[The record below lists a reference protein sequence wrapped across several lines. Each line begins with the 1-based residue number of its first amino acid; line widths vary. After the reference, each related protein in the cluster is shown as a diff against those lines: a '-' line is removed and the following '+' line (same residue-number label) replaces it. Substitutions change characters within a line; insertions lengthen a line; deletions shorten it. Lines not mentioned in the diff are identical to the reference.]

1 MKPKKSNK
9 KKHDENIN
17 VLYFDKNE
25 TKTISKPKLIGLIII
40 ILLILLIAT
49 MYIIYAN
56 NEKFRIYMDSNILNK
71 QIEENDLK
79 SIEIED
85 FDKSNIFAYS
95 KYIAILNNNT
105 LTTYNSSGKKE
116 AENKIEISNP
126 IVYNNGKYLMIAEQ
140 NSSRVYMISD
150 NNIKWENNL
159 EGNITRINVNAN
171 GYSSVILSGT
181 AYKSVIIL
189 FDELGN
195 EIFKTYLANTI
206 AVDTAISDDNKYLS
220 IAEVNTSG
228 TLIQSNIKV
237 ISIEKAKDKSSEPI
251 VYTYKAPSN
260 SLIINIKYQNKTRLV
275 CEYDNEVHVIKDN
288 QDTKIAD
295 INTENEKTTFLS
307 IELNNHIVKNT
318 EESLGLFNATTSVK
332 IINSAS
338 QKENTYRLE
347 GITKELYCNDS
358 KIALNLGTE
367 VHFVDTNGWLI
378 KKYTSKKE
386 IRKIVMTEDIAGI
399 VYRDKIEIIKF

>member
-1 MKPKKSNK
+1 M
-9 KKHDENIN
+9 
-17 VLYFDKNE
+17 
-25 TKTISKPKLIGLIII
+25 
-40 ILLILLIAT
+40 
-49 MYIIYAN
+49 
-56 NEKFRIYMDSNILNK
+56 
-71 QIEENDLK
+71 
-79 SIEIED
+79 
-85 FDKSNIFAYS
+85 
-95 KYIAILNNNT
+95 
-105 LTTYNSSGKKE
+105 
-116 AENKIEISNP
+116 
-126 IVYNNGKYLMIAEQ
+126 
-140 NSSRVYMISD
+140 
-150 NNIKWENNL
+150 
-159 EGNITRINVNAN
+159 
-171 GYSSVILSGT
+171 
-181 AYKSVIIL
+181 
-189 FDELGN
+189 
-195 EIFKTYLANTI
+195 
-206 AVDTAISDDNKYLS
+206 
-220 IAEVNTSG
+220 
-228 TLIQSNIKV
+228 
-237 ISIEKAKDKSSEPI
+237 
-251 VYTYKAPSN
+251 
-260 SLIINIKYQNKTRLV
+260 V

-332 IINSAS
+332 IINSTS